1 MTDQTKN
8 HFTGPKG
15 IKEILDKLESSKD
28 NYYGVL
34 SLSKSE
40 DLQVGLNR

>member
-8 HFTGPKG
+8 NFTGPKG